1 MQFPVTLHV
10 TRGEVRSS
18 MISASVEDAIR
29 VAIAGEAAGDFKA
42 VEVTDW
48 GGGGLNAAALRKE
61 ISRRSA

>member
-1 MQFPVTLHV
+1 
-10 TRGEVRSS
+10 